1 MKMRQEMDKKKSHFF
16 MQSRPSAVAKN
27 PKKGRKLDPCPV
39 QKISGLY
46 THING

>member
-1 MKMRQEMDKKKSHFF
+1 MNMTQEMDKKKFHFF
-16 MQSRPSAVAKN
+16 MQSKASAVAKN
-27 PKKGRKLDPCPV
+27 QKKGLKLDPSRV